1 MTQGRSGNW
10 TRRLYEVPDARLVQA
25 EREIYRT
32 FGDEVSIDAKAKSL
46 TKFGK
51 SAALGT
57 SRETVWSV
65 GGMETY
71 AQSNTI
77 DSISSSSAL
86 DNEEI
91 LLECHTVTGTG
102 ADQQF
107 TFLVQTVTLSGQ
119 NRVALPIPVARVS
132 RVYNNNGTSLA
143 GAVYVYE
150 NTAIVGG
157 VPSDLTKVHAQI
169 PLGFQ
174 QSFKA
179 ATTFSNEDYFI
190 LTNGFGSVT
199 YKQSAAVNFYLE
211 FRMAGKVFREG
222 ASVSANSAG
231 GSWQINLDPAVIIPK
246 NSDVRITVQTDT
258 QGAEVYASFQGY
270 LAKVINP

>member
-10 TRRLYEVPDARLVQA
+10 TRRLYEIPDARLVQA
-25 EREIYRT
+25 EREIYSF
-32 FGDEVSIDAKAKSL
+32 FGDEVSIDAKAKTL

-57 SRETVWSV
+57 TRETVWTV

-71 AQSNTI
+71 VQSNTI

-107 TFLVQTVTLSGQ
+107 TFLVQTVNLNGQ
-119 NRVALPIPVARVS
+119 NRVALPTPVARVS
-132 RVYNNNGTSLA
+132 RVYNNNGTNLA

-157 VPSDLTKVHAQI
+157 VPSDFTKVHAQI

-179 ATTFSNEDYFI
+179 ATTFSNEDYFV

-211 FRMAGKVFREG
+211 FKSPGKVFREG

-231 GSWQINLDPAVIIPK
+231 GAWQISLDPAIIIPK
-246 NSDVRITVQTDT
+246 NSDIRVTAQTDT

-270 LAKVINP
+270 LAKVIG